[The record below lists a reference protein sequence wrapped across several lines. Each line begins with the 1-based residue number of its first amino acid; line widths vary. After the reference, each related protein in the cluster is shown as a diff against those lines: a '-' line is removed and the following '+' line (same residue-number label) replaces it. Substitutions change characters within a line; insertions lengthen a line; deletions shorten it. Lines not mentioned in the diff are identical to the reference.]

1 LLSGEKKYYINDLAF
16 RNYPSPRLK
25 TDFAA
30 ILENLIF
37 THLRIAGYQVF
48 TGSDVDYEI
57 DFIAFKNEA
66 PIYLQVAY
74 LLESDKT
81 IAREFGAFKNIKDHF
96 TKYVVSMDELT
107 LSNPEG
113 IKHENIWNFL
123 FDLLKFD

>member
-1 LLSGEKKYYINDLAF
+1 
-16 RNYPSPRLK
+16 LK

-30 ILENLIF
+30 ILENLVF
-37 THLRIAGYQVF
+37 PHLRIAGYQVF
-48 TGSDVDYEI
+48 TGSDAEYEI

-81 IAREFGAFKNIKDHF
+81 ISREFGAFKNIKDHF
-96 TKYVVSMDELT
+96 SKYVLSMDDLT

-123 FDLLKFD
+123 YGLLKFD